1 MFQEESMA
9 ATFDIIIKQ
18 AKLRA
23 QPDKLS
29 EIGISGGKIAALAEK
44 VPGEAATVIDA
55 GGNLVTE
62 SFVNAHLHTCKV
74 YTLEMMDDEAIKA
87 YHGAE
92 GQMGAAMT
100 AIELAMK
107 VKENYDEKWIV
118 KNVRKAM
125 AYAAIYG
132 CTHIRT
138 FADVDTK
145 AKLEGAKAL
154 IRVREEFKGIVDMQV
169 VAFAQDGIVRE
180 PGAEKLVREA
190 MDLGADVVGG
200 IPWIEYTDADI
211 ATHVKTIFD
220 IAEKYNKPVSMLVDD
235 AGDPGLRS
243 LELMALE
250 TIKRGWQ
257 GRSLAHHGRA
267 AALYPEPYLKKLEFL
282 FKKAQMAWSTAPQT
296 GPMVAPVKK
305 LHHDGI
311 LIFIGQDD
319 ISDAYYAF
327 GRNNMLENAFLSA
340 HTMWMSTK
348 EDMEMLY
355 DMISI
360 LPARGI
366 GLKDHVLKVGAPANL
381 VVLDQPN
388 VNEALRFHEAPAY
401 TISHGKVVDKEKML
415 KIAKTKEW

>member
-1 MFQEESMA
+1 MA
-9 ATFDIIIKQ
+9 STYDILIKR
-18 AKLRA
+18 AKLRS
-23 QPDKLS
+23 QPGKLF
-29 EIGISGGKIAALAEK
+29 EIGISKGKISSLAEK
-44 VPGEAATVIDA
+44 VSGDATVVLDA
-55 GGNLVTE
+55 GENLVTE

-87 YHGAE
+87 YHGSE
-92 GQMGAAMT
+92 KSMGAAMT
-100 AIELAMK
+100 AIELAMR
-107 VKENYDEKWIV
+107 VKEKYDEKWIV

-125 AYAAIYG
+125 AFAALYG
-132 CTHIRT
+132 CTHVRA

-145 AKLEGAKAL
+145 ARLEGVKAL
-154 IRVREEFKGIVDMQV
+154 IRVRDEFKGIVDMQV
-169 VAFAQDGIVRE
+169 VAFAQDGIARE

-200 IPWIEYTDADI
+200 IPWIEYTEVDMA
-211 ATHVKTIFD
+211 AHVQAIFD
-220 IAEKYNKPVSMLVDD
+220 IAVKYDKPVSMLVDD
-235 AGDPGLRS
+235 AGDPGLRT
-243 LELMALE
+243 LEMMALE

-282 FKKAQMAWSTAPQT
+282 LKKAGMAWSTAPQT
-296 GPMVAPVKK
+296 GPMVAPVQQ
-305 LHHDGI
+305 LHRDGV

-340 HTMWMSTK
+340 HTLWMSTK
-348 EDMEMLY
+348 EDQELLY
-355 DMISI
+355 DMVSI

-366 GLKDHVLKVGAPANL
+366 GLQDHVIKEGAPANL

-388 VNEALRFHEAPAY
+388 VNEALRFHEAPTH
-401 TISHGKVVDKEKML
+401 TISHGKVVDKEQML
-415 KIAKTKEW
+415 SIARTREW

>member
-9 ATFDIIIKQ
+9 ATYDILIKQ

-23 QPDKLS
+23 HPDKLF

-44 VPGEAATVIDA
+44 VPGEATTILDA

-87 YHGAE
+87 YHGSE
-92 GQMGAAMT
+92 KQMGAAMT

-118 KNVRKAM
+118 KNVRKAI

-154 IRVREEFKGIVDMQV
+154 IRVRDEFKGIVDMQV
-169 VAFAQDGIVRE
+169 VAFAQDGITRE

-243 LELMALE
+243 MELMALE

-282 FKKAQMAWSTAPQT
+282 MKKAQMAWSTAPQT

-305 LHHDGI
+305 LHQDGI

-366 GLKDHVLKVGAPANL
+366 GLKDHVLKEGAPANL

-401 TISHGKVVDKEKML
+401 TISHGKLVDREKMV
-415 KIAKTKEW
+415 KITRTKEW

>member
-1 MFQEESMA
+1 MA
-9 ATFDIIIKQ
+9 AGTFDILVKK
-18 AKLRA
+18 AKLRKK
-23 QPDKLS
+23 PDRLV
-29 EIGISGGKIAALAEK
+29 EIGISGGKIVAIAEE
-44 VPGEAATVIDA
+44 VDGEATTVIDA

-62 SFVNAHLHTCKV
+62 SFINAHLHTCKV

-87 YHGAE
+87 YHGSE
-92 GQMGAAMT
+92 KQMGAAMT

-118 KNVRKAM
+118 KNVRKAI
-125 AYAAIYG
+125 AYAGLYG

-145 AKLEGAKAL
+145 AKLEGVKAL
-154 IRVREEFKGIVDMQV
+154 IRVRDEFKGIVDMQV
-169 VAFAQDGIVRE
+169 VAFAQDGLARE

-211 ATHVKTIFD
+211 AAHVNTIFD

-243 LELMALE
+243 IELMALE

-257 GRSLAHHGRA
+257 GRSLAHHCRA

-282 FKKAQMAWSTAPQT
+282 LKKAQMGWSTAPQT

-305 LHHDGI
+305 LYKDGV
-311 LIFIGQDD
+311 LVFIGQDD

-327 GRNNMLENAFLSA
+327 GRNSMLENAFVSA
-340 HTMWMSTK
+340 HTLWMSTP
-348 EDMEMLY
+348 EDMEILY
-355 DMISI
+355 DMITL
-360 LPARGI
+360 LPGRGI
-366 GLKDHVLKVGAPANL
+366 GLKDHVIKEGAPANL

-401 TISHGKVVDKEKML
+401 TISHGKVVDKDQMM

>member
-1 MFQEESMA
+1 MA
-9 ATFDIIIKQ
+9 STFDILIKR
-18 AKLRA
+18 ARLRA
-23 QPDKLS
+23 YPGKLFD
-29 EIGISGGKIAALAEK
+29 IGISGGKIAALAEK
-44 VPGEAATVIDA
+44 VTGEATTVLDA
-55 GGNLVTE
+55 GENLVTE

-87 YHGAE
+87 YHGSE
-92 GQMGAAMT
+92 KSMGAAMT

-107 VKENYDEKWIV
+107 VKEKYDEKWIV
-118 KNVRKAM
+118 KNVRKAI

-145 AKLEGAKAL
+145 AKLEGVKAL
-154 IRVREEFKGIVDMQV
+154 IRVRDEFKGIVDMQV

-250 TIKRGWQ
+250 TSKRGWQ
-257 GRSLAHHGRA
+257 GRSVAHHCRA

-282 FKKAQMAWSTAPQT
+282 LKKAGMAWSTAPQT

-305 LHHDGI
+305 LHEDGV

-340 HTMWMSTK
+340 HTLWMSTK
-348 EDMEMLY
+348 EDLEVLY

-360 LPARGI
+360 LPGRGI
-366 GLKDHVLKVGAPANL
+366 GLKDHVLKEGAPADL

-401 TISHGKVVDKEKML
+401 TISHGKIVDKEKMM

>member
-1 MFQEESMA
+1 MA
-9 ATFDIIIKQ
+9 TGTFDILVKK
-18 AKLRA
+18 AKLRKK
-23 QPDKLS
+23 PDNLV
-29 EIGISGGKIAALAEK
+29 EIGISGGKIVAIAEK
-44 VPGEAATVIDA
+44 VDGEAATVIDA

-62 SFVNAHLHTCKV
+62 SFINAHLHTCKV

-87 YHGAE
+87 YHGSE
-92 GQMGAAMT
+92 KQMGAAMT

-118 KNVRKAM
+118 KNVRKAI
-125 AYAAIYG
+125 AYAGLYG

-145 AKLEGAKAL
+145 ARLEGVKAL
-154 IRVREEFKGIVDMQV
+154 LRVRDEFKGIVDMQV
-169 VAFAQDGIVRE
+169 VAFAQDGLARE

-211 ATHVKTIFD
+211 AAHVNTIFD
-220 IAEKYNKPVSMLVDD
+220 IAEKYDKPVSMLVDD

-243 LELMALE
+243 IELMALE

-257 GRSLAHHGRA
+257 GRSLAHHCRA

-282 FKKAQMAWSTAPQT
+282 LKKAQMGWSTAPQT

-305 LHHDGI
+305 LYKDGV

-327 GRNNMLENAFLSA
+327 GRNNMLENAFVSA
-340 HTMWMSTK
+340 HTLWMSTP
-348 EDMEMLY
+348 EDMEILY
-355 DMISI
+355 DMITV
-360 LPARGI
+360 LPGRGI
-366 GLKDHVLKVGAPANL
+366 GLKDHEIKEGASANL

-388 VNEALRFHEAPAY
+388 VNEALRFHEAPAC
-401 TISHGKVVDKEKML
+401 TISHGKVVDKDQMM
-415 KIAKTKEW
+415 KITKTKEW

>member
-1 MFQEESMA
+1 MA
-9 ATFDIIIKQ
+9 STFDILIKR

-23 QPDKLS
+23 YPDKLF
-29 EIGISGGKIAALAEK
+29 EIGISNGKIVSLAEK
-44 VPGEAATVIDA
+44 VNGDGATVIDA
-55 GGNLVTE
+55 EGNLVTE
-62 SFVNAHLHTCKV
+62 SFINAHLHTCKV
-74 YTLEMMDDEAIKA
+74 YTLEMMSDEAIKA
-87 YHGAE
+87 YHGSE
-92 GQMGAAMT
+92 KHMGAAMT

-118 KNVRKAM
+118 KNVRKAI

-145 AKLEGAKAL
+145 AKLEGVKAL
-154 IRVREEFKGIVDMQV
+154 LKAREEFKGIVDMQV

-180 PGAEKLVREA
+180 PGAEKLVLEA

-211 ATHVKTIFD
+211 AQHVKVIFD

-235 AGDPGLRS
+235 AGDPGLRAI
-243 LELMALE
+243 ELMALE

-257 GRSLAHHGRA
+257 GRSLAHHCRA

-282 FKKAQMAWSTAPQT
+282 LKKAQMAWSTAPQT
-296 GPMVAPVKK
+296 GPMVAPVQQ
-305 LHHDGI
+305 LHKDGV

-327 GRNNMLENAFLSA
+327 GRNNMLENAFISA
-340 HTMWMSTK
+340 HTLWMSTPQ
-348 EDMEMLY
+348 DMEVLY
-355 DMISI
+355 DMITV
-360 LPARGI
+360 LPGQGI
-366 GLKDHVLKVGAPANL
+366 GLKDHQLKEGAPANL

-401 TISHGKVVDKEKML
+401 TISHGKVVDKARMMKV
-415 KIAKTKEW
+415 AKTKEW

>member
-1 MFQEESMA
+1 MA
-9 ATFDIIIKQ
+9 ATFDILIKQ
-18 AKLRA
+18 AKLRT
-23 QPDKLS
+23 QPEKLV

-44 VPGEAATVIDA
+44 VSGEATTVLDA

-87 YHGAE
+87 YHGSE
-92 GQMGAAMT
+92 KQMGAAMT

-107 VKENYDEKWIV
+107 IKENYDEKWIV
-118 KNVRKAM
+118 KNVRKAI

-154 IRVREEFKGIVDMQV
+154 IRVRDEFKGIVDMQV
-169 VAFAQDGIVRE
+169 VAFAQDGITRE

-243 LELMALE
+243 MELMALE

-282 FKKAQMAWSTAPQT
+282 MKKAQMAWSTAPQT

-305 LHHDGI
+305 LHQDGV

-366 GLKDHVLKVGAPANL
+366 GLKDHVLKEGAPANL

-401 TISHGKVVDKEKML
+401 TVSHGKLVDREKML
-415 KIAKTKEW
+415 KITRTKEW

>member
-9 ATFDIIIKQ
+9 ANFDILIKQ

-23 QPDKLS
+23 QPDKLY
-29 EIGISGGKIAALAEK
+29 EIGISSGKITALAAK

-87 YHGAE
+87 YHGE
-92 GQMGAAMT
+92 EKSMGAAMT

-107 VKENYDEKWIV
+107 VKEKYDEKWIV
-118 KNVRKAM
+118 KNVRKAI
-125 AYAAIYG
+125 AFAAIYG

-145 AKLEGAKAL
+145 ARLEGAKAL
-154 IRVREEFKGIVDMQV
+154 IRVRDEFKGIVDMQV
-169 VAFAQDGIVRE
+169 VAFAQDGIARE

-200 IPWIEYTDADI
+200 IPWIEYTEADI
-211 ATHVKTIFD
+211 AAHVKTIFD

-282 FKKAQMAWSTAPQT
+282 IKKAGMAWSTAPQT

-305 LHHDGI
+305 LHQDGV

-340 HTMWMSTK
+340 HTLWMSTK
-348 EDMEMLY
+348 EDMELLY
-355 DMISI
+355 DMVSI
-360 LPARGI
+360 LPAKGI
-366 GLKDHVLKVGAPANL
+366 GLKDHELKEGAPANL

-401 TISHGKVVDKEKML
+401 TISHGKVVDKAKM
-415 KIAKTKEW
+415 IEITKTKEW